1 MKSITS
7 NKYDVDFQKYLAL
20 KPLFH
25 SLFLPFQI
33 EKKWEIPREHLALDK
48 VIGEGEFGKV
58 MSGSL
63 IKSLGKSLAKKKKSS
78 LLQKFSTSF

>member
-1 MKSITS
+1 MMLIP
-7 NKYDVDFQKYLAL
+7 KYLAL
-20 KPLFH
+20 KPLSFI
-25 SLFLPFQI
+25 LFFPFQI

-63 IKSLGKSLAKKKKSS
+63 IKSLGKSLAKSQKKIK